1 VTGSGL
7 PEYKLTIG
15 RLFPADDVVAQWVF
29 TLTAVADD
37 LRVLLGMMDLT
48 KMEEQ
53 MAEQTTLFRL
63 LMARLLEAR
72 RVVDA
77 WRRFPEIQQLT
88 GGKLQFGSL
97 DLLAAYDRPDGKGA
111 RSQVEKL
118 YVDTRNRTVH
128 YSHIGESELTDLLRD
143 YAWSP
148 ARITVTERDGKAQL
162 EYQWVTAV
170 RIGDS
175 IGSAPWAVT
184 MQKLAQNGHRVSSLA
199 TAWIMLSMVCLML
212 YARKQGIP
220 LERIVDDPEKLKAIW
235 MRGQGDMNE
244 SSGEE

>member
-1 VTGSGL
+1 VIGSGL

-15 RLFPADDVVAQWVF
+15 ELFPADDVVAQWVF

-37 LRVLLGMMDLT
+37 LRILLGMMDLS

-53 MAEQTTLFRL
+53 IAEQTTLFRL
-63 LMARLLEAR
+63 LMSRLLEAR

-77 WRRFPEIQQLT
+77 WRRFPEIQDLT
-88 GGKLQFGSL
+88 GGKLEFGSL
-97 DLLAAYDRPDGKGA
+97 DLLSAYSCPDGKGA

-118 YVDTRNRTVH
+118 YVDSRNRTVH
-128 YSHIGESELTDLLRD
+128 YSHVGESELTDLLRD
-143 YAWSP
+143 YGWSP
-148 ARITVTERDGKAQL
+148 ARITVSERHGKAQL

-175 IGSAPWAVT
+175 IGSAPWAVNV
-184 MQKLAQNGHRVSSLA
+184 QKLARNGRQVSSLA
-199 TAWIMLSMVCLML
+199 TAWIMLGMVCLML

-220 LERIVDDPEKLKAIW
+220 LERIVDDPEKLKDIW
-235 MRGQGDMNE
+235 RRGKDDESG
-244 SSGEE
+244 SSGES